1 MFWYDHFL
9 ANGGAEQVSLQIS
22 QHLDITVHTA
32 WADPALFTSLNGHER
47 INSHNHAFKQHK
59 FPTWSLMSF
68 YRSQKPR
75 TDAPYWLLTG
85 VFSPLMMINKPKH
98 KIGVIYFHTFPSF
111 VHETYE
117 QLSASHGRL
126 KALVF
131 RGMCKLYTQW
141 LKKAVA
147 KSNRVFV
154 NSHSVQKRFKQYL
167 GIDAEVLYPP
177 VEVGGLEH
185 CPTKGYFLSSA
196 RLEPN
201 KQVELILA
209 AFEKRPM
216 HTLFVAGGG
225 TLLQEMKAKYA
236 DCKNIHFLGW
246 QSQSQM
252 KTLYNY
258 SKALIYLPK
267 NEYFGI
273 APVEA
278 MAAGKPVISVA
289 EGGILE
295 TVTDPR
301 CGSLLNPGFT
311 MDDLCHA
318 IDTLS
323 VDDEEATFRQKH
335 ARQFDAELFYQSLTT
350 VLTNS
355 E

>member
-59 FPTWSLMSF
+59 FPTWSLMHF

-131 RGMCKLYTQW
+131 RGMCKLYAQW

-167 GIDAEVLYPP
+167 GIDAEVLYP
-177 VEVGGLEH
+177 
-185 CPTKGYFLSSA
+185 
-196 RLEPN
+196 
-201 KQVELILA
+201 
-209 AFEKRPM
+209 
-216 HTLFVAGGG
+216 
-225 TLLQEMKAKYA
+225 
-236 DCKNIHFLGW
+236 
-246 QSQSQM
+246 
-252 KTLYNY
+252 
-258 SKALIYLPK
+258 
-267 NEYFGI
+267 
-273 APVEA
+273 PVEA

-318 IDTLS
+318 IDTFS